1 MSSTTLPIES
11 RLTPEQSL
19 LADEIGNEVYASHY
33 AERKLSRFVIG
44 TETVLLLGALGLI
57 FSLAHRPIT
66 NRYIRIDEMGRAQAI
81 AYTDLNYSPREGEV
95 RTYLTDWAN
104 YRYTVSRDTIAKKY
118 PLNYYFLS
126 QNLAS
131 QLMGQDNQ
139 NHLVSQVVGGQIEQ
153 SDVEVKNVTITTMS
167 EETVQ
172 NATIARGTALV
183 TIDKLYSQRNSREP
197 RTEHWLLSVTYYLN
211 PKQVSDQARSLPAV
225 RDDQSARIDHH
236 RVPRKPDVC
245 RSYRGRCERRRT
257 SGYGTSSDGGSAM
270 SYHLILP
277 FFPEELREL
286 LLDPSISDLMI
297 NGTTGVYADRAGVV
311 QHIPL
316 SEPYTN
322 DRLQAA
328 IERVAR
334 ILGQDLTTQNPILN
348 TRLPD
353 GSRVAVVGAPSSI
366 NGPTLTIRKFNR
378 WYTSDELIESGSM
391 PRQVRDT
398 VVDLIGKKKN
408 GIISGGTGS
417 GKTTLMKAF
426 LDHIP
431 ETERLLIIE
440 QPAEL
445 KVAHKNAVRW
455 EAVEEIPGQ
464 VAITPSELLAAA
476 LRHRPDR
483 IIMGEIRNECGYDL
497 LQAMNTGHGGTL
509 STIHAKSAWD
519 ALNRLSNLALSAR
532 PNLNHAFMRS
542 ETAEAIDFVLY
553 CERDHTG
560 RRRVRELITVGGYS
574 HADQSFQTEEV
585 YRASAA

>member
-1 MSSTTLPIES
+1 M
-11 RLTPEQSL
+11 
-19 LADEIGNEVYASHY
+19 
-33 AERKLSRFVIG
+33 
-44 TETVLLLGALGLI
+44 
-57 FSLAHRPIT
+57 
-66 NRYIRIDEMGRAQAI
+66 
-81 AYTDLNYSPREGEV
+81 
-95 RTYLTDWAN
+95 
-104 YRYTVSRDTIAKKY
+104 
-118 PLNYYFLS
+118 
-126 QNLAS
+126 
-131 QLMGQDNQ
+131 
-139 NHLVSQVVGGQIEQ
+139 
-153 SDVEVKNVTITTMS
+153 
-167 EETVQ
+167 
-172 NATIARGTALV
+172 
-183 TIDKLYSQRNSREP
+183 
-197 RTEHWLLSVTYYLN
+197 
-211 PKQVSDQARSLPAV
+211 
-225 RDDQSARIDHH
+225 
-236 RVPRKPDVC
+236 
-245 RSYRGRCERRRT
+245 
-257 SGYGTSSDGGSAM
+257 
-270 SYHLILP
+270 
-277 FFPEELREL
+277 
-286 LLDPSISDLMI
+286 
-297 NGTTGVYADRAGVV
+297 

-316 SEPYTN
+316 STPYTN

-378 WYTSDELIESGSM
+378 WYTSDELVESGSM
-391 PRQVRDT
+391 PKHVRDT
-398 VVDLIGKKKN
+398 VVEFIGQKKN

-431 ETERLLIIE
+431 ANERLLIIE

-445 KVAHKNAVRW
+445 KVAHPNAVRW

-464 VAITPSELLAAA
+464 VAITSSELLAAA

-560 RRRVRELITVGGYS
+560 RRRVRELITVSGYT

-585 YRASAA
+585 YRAVRGLTPSQPLENPTRIEVLPMHHHAPNSAAQPHLSLNTFSVPSLSREERNGSGERPSFHGTLASRNELWFGANIRRRETRG